1 MYAQKILYWM
11 VLLFIYM
18 MNLTKNKDDLK
29 IISIFYFL
37 LSLFCTFIFL
47 TLIVF
52 WKQKKY
58 MNSTAVKEKYER
70 QLLLINSDA
79 SVHLEI
85 NTDEFKDV
93 SAVEMFQTTPLVTKI
108 VQK

>member
-1 MYAQKILYWM
+1 
-11 VLLFIYM
+11 
-18 MNLTKNKDDLK
+18 
-29 IISIFYFL
+29 
-37 LSLFCTFIFL
+37 
-47 TLIVF
+47 
-52 WKQKKY
+52 

-93 SAVEMFQTTPLVTKI
+93 STVEMFQTTPLVTKI
-108 VQK
+108 V